1 MGNKFTRK
9 LKFGSSSSEKGT
21 EGGAAVKGTA
31 DAEPNAKAPSSSV
44 DKKEPVAPVND
55 SEVKDQNA
63 TVTDTEDVK
72 VTVNKEPGP
81 DIPKINVTEEED
93 AEEVD
98 IVSACWV
105 IFHN

>member
-21 EGGAAVKGTA
+21 EGSAAVKGTA

-55 SEVKDQNA
+55 SEAKDRNA
-63 TVTDTEDVK
+63 TVTDSEDVK

-81 DIPKINVTEEED
+81 DIPKINVTEDED
-93 AEEVD
+93 AEEID
-98 IVSACWV
+98 IVSARWV